1 MLALSLGNMKNQ
13 RAEDVL
19 IDLLDDDEVAGHAI
33 IALGKLKSKKAYP
46 AIKRFLIHPKSW
58 VRNEAKK
65 ALAKID
71 KAEK

>member
-1 MLALSLGNMKNQ
+1 MKNR

-33 IALGKLKSKKAYP
+33 IALRKLKSKKAYP
-46 AIKRFLIHPKSW
+46 AIKRFLTHPKAW

-65 ALAKID
+65 ALAKVD